1 MLKISVVGIVI
12 DINKGQIMVLLT
24 PREKEPYKDKW
35 SLPFFVID
43 RYEPAKDA
51 VEREVKV
58 ITGLDYTARFF
69 GYFDE
74 IIPSDDIHGIVLTF
88 ECLSTEQLLDDKN
101 EIEELNW
108 FSIKEASNLPLAFEH
123 NKILDA
129 YTDKWK
135 GGIVRYL
142 VRHGLKYT
150 MRYLLGLIGLR
161 YPIIKL

>member
-1 MLKISVVGIVI
+1 MVKISVVGIVTNI
-12 DINKGQIMVLLT
+12 HRGKIMVLLT
-24 PREKEPYKDKW
+24 QRDQEPYKDKW

-43 RYEPAKDA
+43 RYEPTEDV
-51 VEREVKV
+51 VEREVKE
-58 ITGLDYTARFF
+58 ITGLDYTIRFF

-74 IIPSDDIHGIVLTF
+74 IIPSDDIHGIVLAF
-88 ECLSTEQLLDDKN
+88 ECLSAEQLLDDKN
-101 EIEELNW
+101 EIEDLSW
-108 FSIKEASNLPLAFEH
+108 FSIKEASNLSLAFEH

-129 YTDKWK
+129 YTDKRK